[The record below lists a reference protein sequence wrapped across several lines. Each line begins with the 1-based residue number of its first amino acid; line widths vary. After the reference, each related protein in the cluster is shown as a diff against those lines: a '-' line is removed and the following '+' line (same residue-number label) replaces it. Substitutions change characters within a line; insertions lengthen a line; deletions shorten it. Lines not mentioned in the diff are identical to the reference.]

1 MDHRAPHNPRRRA
14 ALGRAVALAALTLAI
29 GCAQQ
34 GPLTSRYTTIGALKA
49 NVAQLESEKDR
60 LSRERNELQ
69 AENRRIQDQ
78 LVQAE
83 TTNDDLI
90 TRLDNAR
97 NLIRSQGGDTTVA
110 RPDLDP
116 TPLVAPAARPQR
128 RSRKSPVTQI
138 PGIQSFPEPEPEP
151 EPDHDRYDGF
161 EPFDDHPQAR
171 RGGDSLWLPI
181 ARGRAGAMDVR

>member
-97 NLIRSQGGDTTVA
+97 NLIRDQGGDTTVA

-138 PGIQSFPEPEPEP
+138 PGIQSFPEPEPEA
-151 EPDHDRYDGF
+151 EPDHGRYDGF
-161 EPFDDHPQAR
+161 EPFDDDPQAR

>member
-1 MDHRAPHNPRRRA
+1 MDHRAPHIPRRRA
-14 ALGRAVALAALTLAI
+14 GKGRVVALAALTMTL
-29 GCAQQ
+29 GCAQ
-34 GPLTSRYTTIGALKA
+34 GPLTSRYTTIGSLKA

-60 LSRERNELQ
+60 LQRERNELQ
-69 AENRRIQDQ
+69 AENRRVQDQ

-97 NLIRSQGGDTTVA
+97 NLIRGQGGDITVA

-116 TPLVAPAARPQR
+116 SPHVAPAGRSQR

-138 PGIQSFPEPEPEP
+138 PGVQTI
-151 EPDHDRYDGF
+151 PDPDQDRYDGF
-161 EPFDDHPQAR
+161 EPFDNDPQAR
-171 RGGDSLWLPI
+171 RGDDSPWLPM
-181 ARGRAGAMDVR
+181 ARGRPRSSDAR